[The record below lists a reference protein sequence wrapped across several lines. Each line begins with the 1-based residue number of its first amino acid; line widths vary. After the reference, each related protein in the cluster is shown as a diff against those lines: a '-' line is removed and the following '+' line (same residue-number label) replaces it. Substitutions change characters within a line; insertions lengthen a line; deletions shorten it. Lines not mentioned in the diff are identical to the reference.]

1 LFVNFATLALKT
13 GCGKTIVESKKF
25 QLFRRVSIS
34 HKNLAEGTKGIKS
47 LRSAFY
53 LGITRKRRGRRGFL
67 NFVPKVELGDLK
79 FGSIIFLPLFLP

>member
-34 HKNLAEGTKGIKS
+34 HKNPAEGTKGI
-47 LRSAFY
+47 
-53 LGITRKRRGRRGFL
+53 
-67 NFVPKVELGDLK
+67 
-79 FGSIIFLPLFLP
+79 